1 MPKSYTSRRKQ
12 LKLCPTRNR
21 VIVMNYKDE
30 FKVFLTQKKSF
41 SNDYADDIVS
51 HINRISSCYEVRI
64 GDLFDP
70 NTISMFGRLDDDTM
84 ENTDYERW
92 MKALRYY
99 IEFLKQL

>member
-1 MPKSYTSRRKQ
+1 
-12 LKLCPTRNR
+12 
-21 VIVMNYKDE
+21 MNYKDE
-30 FKVFLTQKKSF
+30 FKVFLTQKKKF

>member
-1 MPKSYTSRRKQ
+1 
-12 LKLCPTRNR
+12 
-21 VIVMNYKDE
+21 MNYKDE
-30 FKVFLTQKKSF
+30 FKDFLTQKKNF

-64 GDLFDP
+64 GNLFDP
-70 NTISMFGRLDDDTM
+70 NTIRMFGRLDDDTM
-84 ENTDYERW
+84 KNTDYERW